1 MVANS
6 ETIVNRVADHSID
19 IGLIE
24 SPSYLPSLQ
33 NEVCCDD
40 ELVVICAPGHALAQR
55 KTLRAQDLA
64 SVAWVRREP
73 GSGTREFTDNY
84 IRECGLGPDDLDVV
98 MELGSPEAMKGAV
111 ATGSAVAVVSRATIT
126 KELQLGTLVAIAL
139 APRLIRTL
147 SLVHPKEKFRSRL
160 ITTFVEFAMRRMVD
174 TVLYFEGDTHS
185 SFRLIR
191 AFKNRYGAVNELGV
205 FAMTDKGLK
214 GVSNPSAL
222 FLSQHGTEVAGSC
235 VMVTQEGTRPMLVE
249 IQALVDEAHAPNP
262 RRLSVGVEQNRLALL
277 LAVLHRHVGVG
288 CFDQDVFVN
297 AVGGV
302 RIGEP
307 AADLPVLLAIVSSLR
322 NRPLPPKL
330 VAFGEVGL
338 AGEVRA
344 VQRGQERLREAAKL
358 GFTQAIVPKANRPRQ
373 AIQGMDVLAIERVG
387 EAFAH
392 VR

>member
-1 MVANS
+1 MADRRLQVFYTVAKQLSFTKAAEQLFMTQPAVTFQVKQLEEHFNTRLFERNHGRIALTAAGELVLGYAERILTLSEEMDTRVSELTGAVSGALLLGASTTIAEYMLPQILGEFKAAHPEVQAHMMVANS

-160 ITTFVEFAMRRMVD
+160 ITTFVEFAMRRMREMAAQFEAESGRD
-174 TVLYFEGDTHS
+174 T
-185 SFRLIR
+185 
-191 AFKNRYGAVNELGV
+191 
-205 FAMTDKGLK
+205 
-214 GVSNPSAL
+214 SAE
-222 FLSQHGTEVAGSC
+222 SG
-235 VMVTQEGTRPMLVE
+235 
-249 IQALVDEAHAPNP
+249 
-262 RRLSVGVEQNRLALL
+262 
-277 LAVLHRHVGVG
+277 
-288 CFDQDVFVN
+288 
-297 AVGGV
+297 
-302 RIGEP
+302 
-307 AADLPVLLAIVSSLR
+307 
-322 NRPLPPKL
+322 
-330 VAFGEVGL
+330 
-338 AGEVRA
+338 
-344 VQRGQERLREAAKL
+344 
-358 GFTQAIVPKANRPRQ
+358 
-373 AIQGMDVLAIERVG
+373 
-387 EAFAH
+387 
-392 VR
+392 